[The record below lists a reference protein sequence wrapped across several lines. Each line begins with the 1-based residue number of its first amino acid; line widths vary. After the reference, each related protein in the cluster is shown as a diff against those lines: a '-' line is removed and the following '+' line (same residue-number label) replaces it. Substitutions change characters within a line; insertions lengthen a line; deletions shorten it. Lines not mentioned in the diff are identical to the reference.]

1 MQRHFHKKIGKVE
14 YHQGASLGAVIKEF
28 LEAYGLNKS
37 FAEAQVATCWEKLMG
52 TSVARNTRKISLN
65 EGLLQIS
72 VDSAALRYE
81 LKLAESQLC
90 DKLNEA
96 LGGDYIKQIKV
107 Y

>member
-1 MQRHFHKKIGKVE
+1 MQRPFYKKSGKVE
-14 YHQGASLGAVIKEF
+14 YHQGAPLGAVIQEF
-28 LEAYGLNKS
+28 LAAYGLNKS

-52 TSVARNTRKISLN
+52 GAVARNTRKISLN
-65 EGLLQIS
+65 DGLLQVS

-96 LGGDYIKQIKV
+96 LGGLYIKQIKI